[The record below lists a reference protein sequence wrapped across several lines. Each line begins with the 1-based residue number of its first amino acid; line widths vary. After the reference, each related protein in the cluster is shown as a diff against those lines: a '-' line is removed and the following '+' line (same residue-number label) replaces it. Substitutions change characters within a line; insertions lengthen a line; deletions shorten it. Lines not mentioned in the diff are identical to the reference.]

1 MIRRG
6 YSKFLVLIH
15 ILGDIS
21 LLNCAFVFAYFL
33 VNRFAPYDEVS
44 DEYVLLHIL
53 YNITWIL
60 VISWYRGTDIRR
72 NTRLENI
79 LSSTVKSVLVH
90 ALITLAAIAAVKGEF
105 FSRAHLLFA
114 YVLFLGG
121 IIIWRLVFY
130 YTLRRYRK
138 AGANYRNVIIV
149 GAGVVGNDMFH
160 HLNSDAGYGYKVLGF
175 FDDNPEKSQHP
186 DKILGGLSDFAGYV
200 KNVRVDLVFIA
211 IPLSHRK
218 RIREIVSIADNNLI
232 RVKIV
237 PDFRGFLNKKVNID
251 FYELIPVLTIRPE
264 PLETALN
271 RVAKRTFD
279 IAFSGM
285 VLLFIFPWL
294 FPVLALLIK
303 LSSPGPVFFVQ
314 KRSGRKNEVFSCLK
328 FRSMAVNSDADKLQ
342 ATETDPRVTW
352 VGRMLRKT
360 NLDELPQFINVF
372 LGNMSVV
379 GPRPHMLKH
388 TEDYSRMID
397 KFMVRHLVKPGITG
411 LAQVNGYRG
420 PTTDQRRMYKRVMY
434 DVWYI
439 ENWSFALDLKI
450 IFLTVF
456 NMFRGEKN
464 AF

>member
-1 MIRRG
+1 M
-6 YSKFLVLIH
+6 
-15 ILGDIS
+15 
-21 LLNCAFVFAYFL
+21 
-33 VNRFAPYDEVS
+33 
-44 DEYVLLHIL
+44 
-53 YNITWIL
+53 
-60 VISWYRGTDIRR
+60 
-72 NTRLENI
+72 
-79 LSSTVKSVLVH
+79 
-90 ALITLAAIAAVKGEF
+90 
-105 FSRAHLLFA
+105 
-114 YVLFLGG
+114 
-121 IIIWRLVFY
+121 
-130 YTLRRYRK
+130 
-138 AGANYRNVIIV
+138 
-149 GAGVVGNDMFH
+149 
-160 HLNSDAGYGYKVLGF
+160 
-175 FDDNPEKSQHP
+175 
-186 DKILGGLSDFAGYV
+186 
-200 KNVRVDLVFIA
+200 VFIA

-218 RIREIVSIADNNLI
+218 RIREIVNIADNNLI

-237 PDFRGFLNKKVNID
+237 PDFRGFLNKRVNID
-251 FYELIPVLTIRPE
+251 FYDLLPVLSIRPE
-264 PLETALN
+264 PLETAFN
-271 RVAKRTFD
+271 RVVKRSFD
-279 IAFSGM
+279 IVFSGM

-294 FPVLALLIK
+294 FPVLALMIK
-303 LSSPGPVFFVQ
+303 LSSPGPVFFIQ

-342 ATETDPRVTW
+342 ATEADPRVTW

-439 ENWSFALDLKI
+439 EHWSFMLDLKI